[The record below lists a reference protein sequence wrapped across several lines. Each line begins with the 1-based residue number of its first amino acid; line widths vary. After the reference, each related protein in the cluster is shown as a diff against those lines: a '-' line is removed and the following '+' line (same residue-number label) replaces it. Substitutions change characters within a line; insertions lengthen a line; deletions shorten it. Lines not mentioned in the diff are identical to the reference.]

1 MKRKKKRLKLFFTCL
16 LILVIAAMY
25 ILLELRVIQK
35 PYKWIVFD
43 VTRNKYTTYD
53 KDNDSIIYE
62 SDEMKIKLE
71 HIVKEEPNLN
81 MWVATIK
88 ISDSLQ
94 IKSAFAGGEFSQDI
108 KERTSVI
115 AKDNDAV
122 LAIDGAAVGFNT
134 NGRVIRD
141 GVIYR
146 DSDFDCAPLIIKEN
160 GDLEVFEYGEKTA
173 QEILDLGGV
182 ETYDFGPTLIK
193 DNEILDIYGEW
204 YKTVKDSRT
213 VIGQKGPLEYVILVA
228 DGRSEKSEGI
238 SLYDAALELKNKG
251 CYIGYNLDGGG
262 SSTIYFNGEVLNN
275 PSDIIGERKISDILY
290 FKEN

>member
-1 MKRKKKRLKLFFTCL
+1 MRSKVWKRMSEIL
-16 LILVIAAMY
+16 LVLIFISIF
-25 ILLELRVIQK
+25 ILLELRIIQK

-62 SDEMKIKLE
+62 TDEMKIQLE

-81 MWVATIK
+81 MWIATIK
-88 ISDSLQ
+88 VSDSSQ
-94 IKSAFAGGEFSQDI
+94 IKSAFAGGEFSQDV
-108 KERTSVI
+108 KKRTSVI

-146 DSDFDCAPLIIKEN
+146 DSDLDCAPLIIKEN

-173 QEILDLGGV
+173 EEILDLGGIQ
-182 ETYDFGPTLIK
+182 TYDFGPTLIK
-193 DNEILDIYGEW
+193 DNEIIDNYGEW
-204 YKTVKDSRT
+204 YRTTKDPHT

-262 SSTIYFNGEVLNN
+262 STTLYFNGEVLNN
-275 PSDIIGERKISDILY
+275 PSDITGERRISDILY
-290 FKEN
+290 FTN

>member
-1 MKRKKKRLKLFFTCL
+1 MRSKVWKRMSEIL
-16 LILVIAAMY
+16 LVLIFISIF
-25 ILLELRVIQK
+25 ILLELRIIQK

-62 SDEMKIKLE
+62 TDEMKIQLE

-81 MWVATIK
+81 MWIATIK
-88 ISDSLQ
+88 VSDSSQ
-94 IKSAFAGGEFSQDI
+94 IKSAFAGGEFSQDV
-108 KERTSVI
+108 KKRTSVI

-146 DSDFDCAPLIIKEN
+146 DSDLDCAPLIIKEN

-173 QEILDLGGV
+173 EEILDLGGIQ
-182 ETYDFGPTLIK
+182 TYDFGPTLIK
-193 DNEILDIYGEW
+193 DNEIIDNYGEW
-204 YKTVKDSRT
+204 YRTTKDPHT
-213 VIGQKGPLEYVILVA
+213 VIGQKGPLEYVVLVA
-228 DGRSEKSEGI
+228 DGRSKKSDGI
-238 SLYDAALELKNKG
+238 SLYDAAVKLQNRG

-262 SSTIYFNGEVLNN
+262 STTLYFNGEVLNN
-275 PSDIIGERKISDILY
+275 PSDITGERRISDILY
-290 FKEN
+290 FTN

>member
-1 MKRKKKRLKLFFTCL
+1 MGKKRLKLFFTCL
-16 LILVIAAMY
+16 LILVIAAVY
-25 ILLELRVIQK
+25 ILLELRIIQK
-35 PYKWIVFD
+35 PYKWIIFN

-53 KDNDSIIYE
+53 KDTDTLIYRSE
-62 SDEMKIKLE
+62 DMDINIE
-71 HIVKEEPNLN
+71 HIVKEEPNLE
-81 MWVATIK
+81 MWIATIK
-88 ISDSLQ
+88 IADSDQ

-108 KERTSVI
+108 KKRTSVI
-115 AKDNDAV
+115 AKDINAV
-122 LAIDGAAVGFNT
+122 LAIDGSVVGFND
-134 NGRVIRD
+134 NGRIIRD
-141 GVIYR
+141 GIIYR
-146 DSDFDCAPLIIKEN
+146 DSDLDCEPLIIKEN
-160 GDLEVFEYGEKTA
+160 GDFVVYQYGEKTA

-238 SLYDAALELKNKG
+238 SLYDAVLELKNKG

-275 PSDIIGERKISDILY
+275 PSDIIGERRISDILY

>member
-1 MKRKKKRLKLFFTCL
+1 MRSKVWKRMSEIL
-16 LILVIAAMY
+16 LVLIFISIF
-25 ILLELRVIQK
+25 ILLELRIIQK

-62 SDEMKIKLE
+62 TDEMKIQLE

-81 MWVATIK
+81 MWIATIK
-88 ISDSLQ
+88 VSDSSQ
-94 IKSAFAGGEFSQDI
+94 IKSAFAGGEFSQDV
-108 KERTSVI
+108 KKRTSVI
-115 AKDNDAV
+115 AKDNDAI

-146 DSDFDCAPLIIKEN
+146 DSDLDCAPLIIKEN

-173 QEILDLGGV
+173 EEILDLGGIQ
-182 ETYDFGPTLIK
+182 TYDFGPTLIK
-193 DNEILDIYGEW
+193 DNEIIDNYGEW
-204 YKTVKDSRT
+204 YRTTKDPHT
-213 VIGQKGPLEYVILVA
+213 VIGQKGPLEYVVLVA
-228 DGRSEKSEGI
+228 DGRSKKSDGI
-238 SLYDAALELKNKG
+238 SLYDAAVELQNRG

-262 SSTIYFNGEVLNN
+262 STT
-275 PSDIIGERKISDILY
+275 LY
-290 FKEN
+290 

>member
-1 MKRKKKRLKLFFTCL
+1 MKGRGWKITLGVS
-16 LILVIAAMY
+16 LIIIIILIY
-25 ILLELRVIQK
+25 ILLELRIIQK
-35 PYKWIVFD
+35 PYKWVVFD
-43 VTRNKYTTYD
+43 ITRDKYTTYD
-53 KDNDSIIYE
+53 KDNDVLNYD
-62 SDEMKIKLE
+62 SDKMNIEIE
-71 HIVKEEPNLN
+71 HIVKDEAKIE
-81 MWVATIK
+81 MWVATVK
-88 ISDSLQ
+88 INDPSQL
-94 IKSAFAGGEFSQDI
+94 KSAFAGNEFTSDK
-108 KERTSVI
+108 KERTSTI
-115 AKDNDAV
+115 AKKNNAV

-146 DSDFDCAPLIIKEN
+146 DSDLDCAPLIIKEN

-238 SLYDAALELKNKG
+238 SLYDAVLELKNKG

-275 PSDIIGERKISDILY
+275 PSDIIGERRISDILY

>member
-1 MKRKKKRLKLFFTCL
+1 MRSKVWKRMSEIL
-16 LILVIAAMY
+16 LVLIFISIF
-25 ILLELRVIQK
+25 ILLELRIIQK

-62 SDEMKIKLE
+62 TDEMKIQLE

-81 MWVATIK
+81 MWIATIK
-88 ISDSLQ
+88 VSDSSQ
-94 IKSAFAGGEFSQDI
+94 IKSAFAGGEFSQD
-108 KERTSVI
+108 
-115 AKDNDAV
+115 V

-146 DSDFDCAPLIIKEN
+146 DSDLDCAPLIIKEN

-173 QEILDLGGV
+173 EEILDLGGIQ
-182 ETYDFGPTLIK
+182 TYDFGPTLIK
-193 DNEILDIYGEW
+193 DNEIIDNYGEW
-204 YKTVKDSRT
+204 YRTTKDPHT
-213 VIGQKGPLEYVILVA
+213 VIGQKGPLEYVVLVA
-228 DGRSEKSEGI
+228 DGRSKKSDGI
-238 SLYDAALELKNKG
+238 SLYDAAVELQNRG

-262 SSTIYFNGEVLNN
+262 STTLYFNGEVLNN
-275 PSDIIGERKISDILY
+275 PSDITGERRISDILY
-290 FKEN
+290 FTN

>member
-1 MKRKKKRLKLFFTCL
+1 MGKKKLKLFFMCL
-16 LILVIAAMY
+16 LFLVIIVLY
-25 ILLELRVIQK
+25 ILLELRIIQK

-71 HIVKEEPNLN
+71 HIVKEHPNLN

>member
-1 MKRKKKRLKLFFTCL
+1 MGKKKLKLFFMCL
-16 LILVIAAMY
+16 LFLVIIVLY
-25 ILLELRVIQK
+25 ILLELRIIQK

-71 HIVKEEPNLN
+71 HIVKEHPNLN

-275 PSDIIGERKISDILY
+275 PSDIIGERRISDILY

>member
-1 MKRKKKRLKLFFTCL
+1 MGKKRLKLFFTCL
-16 LILVIAAMY
+16 LILVIAAVY
-25 ILLELRVIQK
+25 ILLELRIIQK

-62 SDEMKIKLE
+62 TDEMKIQLE

-81 MWVATIK
+81 MWIATIK
-88 ISDSLQ
+88 VSDSSQ
-94 IKSAFAGGEFSQDI
+94 IKSAFAGGEFSQDV
-108 KERTSVI
+108 KKRTSVI

-146 DSDFDCAPLIIKEN
+146 DSDLDCAPLIIKEN

-173 QEILDLGGV
+173 EEILDLGGV
-182 ETYDFGPTLIK
+182 QTYDFGPTLIK
-193 DNEILDIYGEW
+193 DNEIIDNYGEW
-204 YKTVKDSRT
+204 YRTTKDPHT
-213 VIGQKGPLEYVILVA
+213 VIGQKGPLEYVVLVA
-228 DGRSEKSEGI
+228 DGRSKKSDGI
-238 SLYDAALELKNKG
+238 SL
-251 CYIGYNLDGGG
+251 
-262 SSTIYFNGEVLNN
+262 
-275 PSDIIGERKISDILY
+275 
-290 FKEN
+290 

>member
-1 MKRKKKRLKLFFTCL
+1 
-16 LILVIAAMY
+16 MY
-25 ILLELRVIQK
+25 ILLELRIIQK
-35 PYKWIVFD
+35 PYKWIIFN

-53 KDNDSIIYE
+53 KDTDTLIYRSE
-62 SDEMKIKLE
+62 DMDINIE
-71 HIVKEEPNLN
+71 HIVKEEPNLE
-81 MWVATIK
+81 MWIATIK
-88 ISDSLQ
+88 IADSDQ

-108 KERTSVI
+108 KKRTSVI
-115 AKDNDAV
+115 AKDINAV
-122 LAIDGAAVGFNT
+122 LAIDGSAVGFND
-134 NGRVIRD
+134 NGRIIRD
-141 GVIYR
+141 GIIYR
-146 DSDFDCAPLIIKEN
+146 DSDLDCEPLIIKEN
-160 GDLEVFEYGEKTA
+160 GDFVVYQYGEKTA

-238 SLYDAALELKNKG
+238 SLYDAVLELKNKG

-275 PSDIIGERKISDILY
+275 PSDIIGERRISDILY

>member
-1 MKRKKKRLKLFFTCL
+1 MGKSKKLKGFIITVIIIFIV
-16 LILVIAAMY
+16 ILC
-25 ILLELRVIQK
+25 ILLELKIIQK
-35 PYKWIVFD
+35 PYKWIIFN

-53 KDNDSIIYE
+53 KDTDTLIYRSE
-62 SDEMKIKLE
+62 DMDINIE
-71 HIVKEEPNLN
+71 HIVKEEPNLE
-81 MWVATIK
+81 MWIATIK
-88 ISDSLQ
+88 IADSDQ

-108 KERTSVI
+108 KKRTSVI
-115 AKDNDAV
+115 AKDINAV
-122 LAIDGAAVGFNT
+122 LAIDGSAVGFND
-134 NGRVIRD
+134 NGRIIRD
-141 GVIYR
+141 GIIYR
-146 DSDFDCAPLIIKEN
+146 DSDLDCEPLIIKEN
-160 GDLEVFEYGEKTA
+160 GDFVVYQYGEKTA

-238 SLYDAALELKNKG
+238 SLYDAAVELQNRG

-262 SSTIYFNGEVLNN
+262 STTLYFNGEVLNN
-275 PSDIIGERKISDILY
+275 PSDIIGERRISDILY

>member
-94 IKSAFAGGEFSQDI
+94 IKSAFAGGEFSQDV
-108 KERTSVI
+108 KKRTSVI

>member
-1 MKRKKKRLKLFFTCL
+1 MRSKVWKRMSEIL
-16 LILVIAAMY
+16 LVLIFISIF
-25 ILLELRVIQK
+25 ILLELRIIQK

-62 SDEMKIKLE
+62 TDEMKIQLE

-81 MWVATIK
+81 MWIATIK
-88 ISDSLQ
+88 VSDSSQ
-94 IKSAFAGGEFSQDI
+94 IKSAFAGGEFSQDV
-108 KERTSVI
+108 KKRTSVI

-146 DSDFDCAPLIIKEN
+146 DSDLDCAPLIIKEN

-173 QEILDLGGV
+173 EEILDLGGV
-182 ETYDFGPTLIK
+182 QTYDFGPTLIK
-193 DNEILDIYGEW
+193 DNEIIDNYGEW
-204 YKTVKDSRT
+204 YRTTKDPHT
-213 VIGQKGPLEYVILVA
+213 VIGQKGPLEYVVLVA
-228 DGRSEKSEGI
+228 DGRSKKSDGI
-238 SLYDAALELKNKG
+238 SLYDAAIELKNRG
-251 CYIGYNLDGGG
+251 CYMAYNLDGGG
-262 SSTIYFNGEVLNN
+262 STTLYFNGEVLNN
-275 PSDIIGERKISDILY
+275 PSDITGERRISDILY
-290 FKEN
+290 FTN

>member
-1 MKRKKKRLKLFFTCL
+1 MGKKRLKLFFTCL
-16 LILVIAAMY
+16 LILVIAAVY
-25 ILLELRVIQK
+25 ILLELRIIQK
-35 PYKWIVFD
+35 PYKWIIFN

-53 KDNDSIIYE
+53 KDTDTLIYRSE
-62 SDEMKIKLE
+62 DMDINIE
-71 HIVKEEPNLN
+71 HIVKEEPNLE
-81 MWVATIK
+81 MWIATIK
-88 ISDSLQ
+88 IADSDQ

-108 KERTSVI
+108 KKRTSVI
-115 AKDNDAV
+115 AKDINAV
-122 LAIDGAAVGFNT
+122 LAIDGSAVGFND
-134 NGRVIRD
+134 NGRIIRD
-141 GVIYR
+141 GIIYR
-146 DSDFDCAPLIIKEN
+146 DSDLDCEPLIIKEN
-160 GDLEVFEYGEKTA
+160 GDFVVYQYGEKTA

>member
-1 MKRKKKRLKLFFTCL
+1 MRSKVWKRMSEIL
-16 LILVIAAMY
+16 LVLIFISIF
-25 ILLELRVIQK
+25 ILLELRIIQK

-62 SDEMKIKLE
+62 TDEMKIQLE

-81 MWVATIK
+81 MWIATIK
-88 ISDSLQ
+88 VSDSSQ
-94 IKSAFAGGEFSQDI
+94 IKSAFAGGEFSQDV
-108 KERTSVI
+108 KKRTSVI

-146 DSDFDCAPLIIKEN
+146 DSDLDCAPLIIKEN

-173 QEILDLGGV
+173 EEILDLGGV
-182 ETYDFGPTLIK
+182 QTYDFGPTLVK
-193 DNEILDIYGEW
+193 DNEIIDNYGEW

-262 SSTIYFNGEVLNN
+262 STTLYFNGEVLNN
-275 PSDIIGERKISDILY
+275 PSDITGERRISDILY
-290 FKEN
+290 FTN

>member
-1 MKRKKKRLKLFFTCL
+1 MGKSKKLKGFIITVIIIFIV
-16 LILVIAAMY
+16 ILC
-25 ILLELRVIQK
+25 ILLELKIIQK
-35 PYKWIVFD
+35 PYKWIIFN

-53 KDNDSIIYE
+53 KDTDTLIYRSE
-62 SDEMKIKLE
+62 DMDINIE
-71 HIVKEEPNLN
+71 HIVKEEPNLE
-81 MWVATIK
+81 MWIATIK
-88 ISDSLQ
+88 IADSDQ

-108 KERTSVI
+108 KKRTSVI
-115 AKDNDAV
+115 AKDINAV

-275 PSDIIGERKISDILY
+275 PSDIIGERRISDILY

>member
-1 MKRKKKRLKLFFTCL
+1 MGKKRLKLFFTCL
-16 LILVIAAMY
+16 LILVIAAVY
-25 ILLELRVIQK
+25 ILLELRIIQK
-35 PYKWIVFD
+35 PYKWIIFN

-53 KDNDSIIYE
+53 KDTDTLIYRSE
-62 SDEMKIKLE
+62 DMDINIE
-71 HIVKEEPNLN
+71 HIVKEEPNLE
-81 MWVATIK
+81 MWIATIK
-88 ISDSLQ
+88 IADSDQ

-108 KERTSVI
+108 KKRTSVI
-115 AKDNDAV
+115 AKDINAV

-213 VIGQKGPLEYVILVA
+213 VIGQKGPLEYVVLVA
-228 DGRSEKSEGI
+228 DGRSKKSEGI
-238 SLYDAALELKNKG
+238 SLYDAAVELQNRG

-262 SSTIYFNGEVLNN
+262 STTLYFNGEVLNN
-275 PSDIIGERKISDILY
+275 PSDIIGERRISDILY

>member
-1 MKRKKKRLKLFFTCL
+1 MGKKRLKLFFTCL
-16 LILVIAAMY
+16 LILVIAAVY
-25 ILLELRVIQK
+25 ILLELRIIQK
-35 PYKWIVFD
+35 PYKWIIFN

-53 KDNDSIIYE
+53 KDTDTLIYRSE
-62 SDEMKIKLE
+62 DMDINIE
-71 HIVKEEPNLN
+71 HIVKEEPNLE
-81 MWVATIK
+81 MWIATIK
-88 ISDSLQ
+88 IADSDQ

-108 KERTSVI
+108 KKRTSVI
-115 AKDNDAV
+115 AKDINAV
-122 LAIDGAAVGFNT
+122 LAIDGSAVGFND
-134 NGRVIRD
+134 NGRIIRD
-141 GVIYR
+141 GIIYR
-146 DSDFDCAPLIIKEN
+146 DSDLDCEPLIIKEN
-160 GDLEVFEYGEKTA
+160 GDFVVYQYGEKTA

-238 SLYDAALELKNKG
+238 SLYDAAVELQNRG

-262 SSTIYFNGEVLNN
+262 STTLYFNGEVLNN
-275 PSDIIGERKISDILY
+275 PSDIIGERRISDILY

>member
-1 MKRKKKRLKLFFTCL
+1 MGKKRLKLFFTCL
-16 LILVIAAMY
+16 LILVIAAVY
-25 ILLELRVIQK
+25 ILLELRIIQK
-35 PYKWIVFD
+35 PYKWIIFN

-53 KDNDSIIYE
+53 KDTDTLIYRSE
-62 SDEMKIKLE
+62 DMDINIE
-71 HIVKEEPNLN
+71 HIVKEEPNLE
-81 MWVATIK
+81 MWIATIK
-88 ISDSLQ
+88 IADSDQ

-108 KERTSVI
+108 KKRTSVI
-115 AKDNDAV
+115 AKDINAV
-122 LAIDGAAVGFNT
+122 LAIDGSAVGFND
-134 NGRVIRD
+134 NGRIIRD
-141 GVIYR
+141 GIIYR
-146 DSDFDCAPLIIKEN
+146 DSDLDCEPLIIKEN
-160 GDLEVFEYGEKTA
+160 GDFVVYQYGEKTA

-275 PSDIIGERKISDILY
+275 PSDIIGERRISDILY

>member
-1 MKRKKKRLKLFFTCL
+1 MIIFIV
-16 LILVIAAMY
+16 ILC
-25 ILLELRVIQK
+25 ILLELRIIQK
-35 PYKWIVFD
+35 PYKWIIFD

-53 KDNDSIIYE
+53 KDTDNLKYKSEDMEINI
-62 SDEMKIKLE
+62 E
-71 HIVKEEPNLN
+71 HIVKEEPNLE
-81 MWVATIK
+81 MWIATIK
-88 ISDSLQ
+88 IADSNQ

-262 SSTIYFNGEVLNN
+262 STTLYFNGEVLNN
-275 PSDIIGERKISDILY
+275 PSDIIGERRISDILY

>member
-1 MKRKKKRLKLFFTCL
+1 MRSKVWKRMSEIL
-16 LILVIAAMY
+16 LVLIFISIF
-25 ILLELRVIQK
+25 ILLELRIIQK

-62 SDEMKIKLE
+62 TDEMKIQLE

-81 MWVATIK
+81 MWIATIK
-88 ISDSLQ
+88 VSDSSQ
-94 IKSAFAGGEFSQDI
+94 IKSAFAGGEFSQDV
-108 KERTSVI
+108 KKRTSVI

-146 DSDFDCAPLIIKEN
+146 DSDLDCAPLIIKEN

-275 PSDIIGERKISDILY
+275 PSDIIGERRISDILY

>member
-1 MKRKKKRLKLFFTCL
+1 MGKKRLKLFFTCL
-16 LILVIAAMY
+16 LILVITAVY
-25 ILLELRVIQK
+25 ILLELRIIQK
-35 PYKWIVFD
+35 PYKWIIFN

-53 KDNDSIIYE
+53 KDTDTLIYRSE
-62 SDEMKIKLE
+62 DMDINIE
-71 HIVKEEPNLN
+71 HIVKEEPNLE
-81 MWVATIK
+81 MWIATIK
-88 ISDSLQ
+88 IADSDQ

-108 KERTSVI
+108 KKRTSVI
-115 AKDNDAV
+115 AKDINAV
-122 LAIDGAAVGFNT
+122 LAIDGSAVGFND
-134 NGRVIRD
+134 NGRIIRD
-141 GVIYR
+141 GIIYR
-146 DSDFDCAPLIIKEN
+146 DSDLDCEPLIIKEN
-160 GDLEVFEYGEKTA
+160 GDFVVYQYGEKTA

-275 PSDIIGERKISDILY
+275 PSDIIGERRISDILY

>member
-1 MKRKKKRLKLFFTCL
+1 MRSKVWKRMSEIL
-16 LILVIAAMY
+16 LVLIFISIF
-25 ILLELRVIQK
+25 ILLELRIIQK

-43 VTRNKYTTYD
+43 ATRNNYTTYD

-62 SDEMKIKLE
+62 TDEMKIKLE

-88 ISDSLQ
+88 ISDSSQ

-108 KERTSVI
+108 KKRTSVI

-146 DSDFDCAPLIIKEN
+146 DSDLDCAPLIIKEN

-182 ETYDFGPTLIK
+182 QTYDFGPTLIK
-193 DNEILDIYGEW
+193 DNEIIDNYGEW
-204 YKTVKDSRT
+204 YRTVKDPRT
-213 VIGQKGPLEYVILVA
+213 VIGQKGPLEYVVLVA
-228 DGRSEKSEGI
+228 DGRSKKSEGI
-238 SLYDAALELKNKG
+238 SLYDAAVELQNRG

-262 SSTIYFNGEVLNN
+262 STTLYFNGEVLNN
-275 PSDIIGERKISDILY
+275 PSDKIGERRISDILY

>member
-1 MKRKKKRLKLFFTCL
+1 MGKKRLKLFFTCL
-16 LILVIAAMY
+16 LILVIAAVY
-25 ILLELRVIQK
+25 ILLELRIIQK
-35 PYKWIVFD
+35 PYKWIIFN

-53 KDNDSIIYE
+53 KDTDTLIYRSE
-62 SDEMKIKLE
+62 DMDINIE
-71 HIVKEEPNLN
+71 HIVKEEPNLE
-81 MWVATIK
+81 MWIATIK
-88 ISDSLQ
+88 IADSDQ

-108 KERTSVI
+108 KKRTSVI
-115 AKDNDAV
+115 AKDINAV
-122 LAIDGAAVGFNT
+122 LAIDGSAVGFND
-134 NGRVIRD
+134 NGRIIRD
-141 GVIYR
+141 GIIYR
-146 DSDFDCAPLIIKEN
+146 DSDLDCEPLIIKEN
-160 GDLEVFEYGEKTA
+160 GDFVVYQYGEKTA

-238 SLYDAALELKNKG
+238 SLYDAVLELKNKG

-275 PSDIIGERKISDILY
+275 PSDIIGERRISDILY

>member
-1 MKRKKKRLKLFFTCL
+1 MGKKKLKLFFMCL
-16 LILVIAAMY
+16 LFLVIIVLY
-25 ILLELRVIQK
+25 ILLELRIIQK

-62 SDEMKIKLE
+62 SDKMKIKLE
-71 HIVKEEPNLN
+71 HIVNEHPNLN
-81 MWVATIK
+81 MWIATIK
-88 ISDSLQ
+88 VSDSSQ
-94 IKSAFAGGEFSQDI
+94 IKSAFAGGEFSQDV
-108 KERTSVI
+108 KKRTSVI

-146 DSDFDCAPLIIKEN
+146 DSDLDCAPLIIKEN

-182 ETYDFGPTLIK
+182 QTYDFGPTLIK
-193 DNEILDIYGEW
+193 DNEIVDNYGEW
-204 YKTVKDSRT
+204 YRTTKDPHT
-213 VIGQKGPLEYVILVA
+213 VIGQKGPLEYVVLVA
-228 DGRSEKSEGI
+228 DGRSKKSDGI
-238 SLYDAALELKNKG
+238 SLYYAAVELQNRG

-262 SSTIYFNGEVLNN
+262 STTLYFNGEVLNN
-275 PSDIIGERKISDILY
+275 PSDIIGERRISDILY

>member
-1 MKRKKKRLKLFFTCL
+1 MRSKVWKRMSEIL
-16 LILVIAAMY
+16 LVLIFISIF
-25 ILLELRVIQK
+25 ILLELRIIQK

-62 SDEMKIKLE
+62 TDEMKIQLE

-81 MWVATIK
+81 MWIATIK
-88 ISDSLQ
+88 VSDSSQ
-94 IKSAFAGGEFSQDI
+94 IKSAFAGGEFSQDV
-108 KERTSVI
+108 KKRTSVI

-146 DSDFDCAPLIIKEN
+146 DSDLDCAPLIIKEN

-173 QEILDLGGV
+173 EEILDLGGV
-182 ETYDFGPTLIK
+182 QTYDFGPTLVK
-193 DNEILDIYGEW
+193 DNEIIDNYGEW

-262 SSTIYFNGEVLNN
+262 STTLYFNGEFLNN
-275 PSDIIGERKISDILY
+275 PSDITGERRISDILY
-290 FKEN
+290 FTN

>member
-1 MKRKKKRLKLFFTCL
+1 MGKSKKLKGFIITVIIIFIV
-16 LILVIAAMY
+16 ILC
-25 ILLELRVIQK
+25 ILLELKIIQK
-35 PYKWIVFD
+35 PYKWIIFN

-53 KDNDSIIYE
+53 KDTDTLIYRSE
-62 SDEMKIKLE
+62 DMDINIE
-71 HIVKEEPNLN
+71 HIVKEEPNLE
-81 MWVATIK
+81 MWIATIK
-88 ISDSLQ
+88 IADSDQ

-108 KERTSVI
+108 KKRTSVI
-115 AKDNDAV
+115 AKDINAV
-122 LAIDGAAVGFNT
+122 LAIDGSAVGFND
-134 NGRVIRD
+134 NGRIIRD
-141 GVIYR
+141 GIIYR
-146 DSDFDCAPLIIKEN
+146 DSDLDCEPLIIKEN
-160 GDLEVFEYGEKTA
+160 GDFVVYQYGEKTA

-275 PSDIIGERKISDILY
+275 PSDIIGERRISDILY